1 MQVFRTLFWGE
12 THLSQR
18 CVWWDWSFIC
28 WRLLLGPN
36 GKAWDCLSSP
46 SFLGFVYNL
55 CLREGEHVR
64 LPIRPFK
71 LWPFRL
77 AEVVEPRG
85 PLQKLCVPTSPCSLP
100 PCSHTSTQSRKR
112 VGWGRKR
119 VGQMEEQTE
128 KSKLHT
134 LWGMKPGFSAA
145 LCLAGALEA
154 PTVHCVSLH
163 PTEVTKPGAC

>member
-18 CVWWDWSFIC
+18 CVRWDWSFIC

-36 GKAWDCLSSP
+36 GKAWGCLSSP

-85 PLQKLCVPTSPCSLP
+85 PLQNLCVPTSPCSLP
-100 PCSHTSTQSRKR
+100 PCSHTSTQSRKSR
-112 VGWGRKR
+112 LGKKKGWPNGRTNWEVKTPYPLGNEAR
-119 VGQMEEQTE
+119 LLSCLVPCRSTWGPN
-128 KSKLHT
+128 ST
-134 LWGMKPGFSAA
+134 LCQPSSHGGD
-145 LCLAGALEA
+145 
-154 PTVHCVSLH
+154 
-163 PTEVTKPGAC
+163 